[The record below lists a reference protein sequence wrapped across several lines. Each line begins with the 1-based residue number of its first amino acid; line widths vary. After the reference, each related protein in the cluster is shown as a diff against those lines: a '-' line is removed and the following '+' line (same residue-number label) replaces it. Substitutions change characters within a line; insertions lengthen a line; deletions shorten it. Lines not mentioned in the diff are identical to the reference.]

1 VPPLN
6 PNPQMN
12 KRMRLAILACLVAAT
27 AASSFGYI
35 ITSYQM
41 VLGNPSGAGTGAEN
55 YLKQLPQYALGYQSS
70 AGIPKWVAW
79 SLTTGDQGTGRYDGN
94 FITDTSLP
102 AGMKR
107 VTHSDYTNS
116 GYDRG
121 HMCPNADR
129 NITLDHAKQ
138 TFIMTN
144 IQPQRPDNNQG
155 IWANFESYC
164 RNLANSTGREVL
176 IMSGGY
182 GNAGTIGTN
191 TVTVPT
197 HNWKIA
203 VLVPA
208 GSGSPITKIN
218 ANPSGTR
225 VIALRVPNI
234 QGIRTTP
241 WTNYITTAASLQTS
255 TGLSFFTAL
264 NSTARTTLL
273 NDLDNGTN

>member
-1 VPPLN
+1 
-6 PNPQMN
+6 M
-12 KRMRLAILACLVAAT
+12 KMIRLACLLPLVAVT
-27 AASSFGYI
+27 AASSFAYI

-41 VLGNPSGAGTGAEN
+41 VLGNPSGAGTSASN
-55 YLKQLPQYALGYQSS
+55 YLIQRPQYALGYVSS
-70 AGIPKWVAW
+70 TGIPKWVCW
-79 SLTTGDQGTGRYDGN
+79 SLTSGDQGSGRYDGN

-129 NITLDHAKQ
+129 NVTLDNCKQ
-138 TFIMTN
+138 TFILTN
-144 IQPQRPDNNQG
+144 IQPQTPDNNQG
-155 IWANFESYC
+155 IWANFETYC
-164 RNLANSTGREVL
+164 RSLTNSTGREVL
-176 IMSGGY
+176 VFSGGY
-182 GNAGTIGTN
+182 GSKGTIGTN
-191 TVTVPT
+191 SVTVPSY
-197 HNWKIA
+197 NWKIA

-225 VIALRVPNI
+225 VIALRVPNNA
-234 QGIRTTP
+234 GIRTTP
-241 WTNYITTAASLQTS
+241 WTSYITTAASLQSS

-273 NDLDNGTN
+273 NDLDNGSN

>member
-1 VPPLN
+1 MKFVRCAGFAFLG
-6 PNPQMN
+6 
-12 KRMRLAILACLVAAT
+12 VAA
-27 AASSFGYI
+27 AASSFAYI

-41 VLGNPSGAGTGAEN
+41 VLGNPSGAGSGSSN
-55 YLKQLPQYALGYQSS
+55 YLIQRPQYALGYVSS
-70 AGIPKWVAW
+70 TGIPKWVAW
-79 SLTTGDQGTGRYDGN
+79 SLTSGDQGSGRYDGN

-129 NITLDHAKQ
+129 NVTLNDCTQ
-138 TFIMTN
+138 TFILTN
-144 IQPQRPDNNQG
+144 IQPQKPDNNQG
-155 IWANFESYC
+155 IWANFETYC
-164 RNLANSTGREVL
+164 RNLTNSTGREVL

-182 GNAGTIGTN
+182 GSQGTIGAN
-191 TVTVPT
+191 AVTVPSY
-197 HNWKIA
+197 NWKVAI
-203 VLVPA
+203 LVPA

-234 QGIRTTP
+234 AGIRTTP
-241 WTNYITTAASLQTS
+241 WTNYITTASSLQGS

>member
-1 VPPLN
+1 MKLL
-6 PNPQMN
+6 
-12 KRMRLAILACLVAAT
+12 RLTGLVSLLT
-27 AASSFGYI
+27 ASVAVSSAHI

-41 VLGNPSGAGTGAEN
+41 VLGNPSGAGTSASN
-55 YLKQLPQYALGYQSS
+55 YLIQRPQYALGYVSS
-70 AGIPKWVAW
+70 SGIPKWVSW
-79 SLTTGDQGTGRYDGN
+79 SLTSGDQGSGRYDGN

-138 TFIMTN
+138 TFILTN
-144 IQPQRPDNNQG
+144 IQPQTPDNNQG
-155 IWANFESYC
+155 IWANFETYC
-164 RNLANSTGREVL
+164 RSLTNSTGREVL
-176 IMSGGY
+176 VLSGGY
-182 GNAGTIGTN
+182 GSKGTIGTN
-191 TVTVPT
+191 AVTVPSY
-197 HNWKIA
+197 NWKIA
-203 VLVPA
+203 ILVPA

-218 ANPSGTR
+218 ANPAGTR
-225 VIALRVPNI
+225 VIALRVPNNA
-234 QGIRTTP
+234 GIRTTP
-241 WTNYITTAASLQTS
+241 WTTYITTAASLQTS

-273 NDLDNGTN
+273 NDRDTGTN

>member
-1 VPPLN
+1 MIKLTRFAGVV
-6 PNPQMN
+6 
-12 KRMRLAILACLVAAT
+12 CLVAAS

-41 VLGNPSGAGTGAEN
+41 VLGNPSGAGTSASN
-55 YLKQLPQYALGYQSS
+55 YLIQRPQYALGYVSS
-70 AGIPKWVAW
+70 SGIPKWVSW
-79 SLTTGDQGTGRYDGN
+79 SLTSGDQGTGRYSGN

-107 VTHSDYTNS
+107 VTHADYTNS

-129 NITLDHAKQ
+129 NVTLSDCTQ
-138 TFIMTN
+138 TFILTN
-144 IQPQRPDNNQG
+144 IQPQQPDNNQG
-155 IWANFESYC
+155 IWANFETYC
-164 RNLANSTGREVL
+164 RNLTNSTGREVL

-182 GNAGTIGTN
+182 GSAGTIGTN
-191 TVTVPT
+191 SVTVPT
-197 HNWKIA
+197 YNWKIA
-203 VLVPA
+203 ILVPA

-225 VIALRVPNI
+225 VIALRVPNVA
-234 QGIRTTP
+234 GIRSTP
-241 WTNYITTAASLQTS
+241 WTTYLTTASSLQGS
-255 TGLSFFTAL
+255 TGLSFFTSL

-273 NDLDNGTN
+273 ADKDTGTN

>member
-1 VPPLN
+1 MKLT
-6 PNPQMN
+6 
-12 KRMRLAILACLVAAT
+12 RLVCFASLFAAT
-27 AASSFGYI
+27 AAGSFAYI

-41 VLGNPSGAGTGAEN
+41 VLGNPSGAGTSASN
-55 YLKQLPQYALGYQSS
+55 YLIQRPQYALGYTSS
-70 AGIPKWVAW
+70 TGIPKWVAW
-79 SLTTGDQGTGRYDGN
+79 SLTSGDQGSGRYDGN

-107 VTHSDYTNS
+107 VTHADYTNS

-129 NITLDHAKQ
+129 NVTLNDCTQ
-138 TFIMTN
+138 TFILTN
-144 IQPQRPDNNQG
+144 IQPQKPDNNQG
-155 IWANFESYC
+155 IWANFETYC
-164 RNLANSTGREVL
+164 RNLTNSTGREVL

-182 GNAGTIGTN
+182 GSAGTIGTN
-191 TVTVPT
+191 SVTVPT

-203 VLVPA
+203 ILVPA

-234 QGIRTTP
+234 AGIRTTP
-241 WTNYITTAASLQTS
+241 WTTYITTASSLQGS

-273 NDLDNGTN
+273 NDLDNGSN

>member
-1 VPPLN
+1 
-6 PNPQMN
+6 MN
-12 KRMRLAILACLVAAT
+12 KSMRFACLVCLVAVST
-27 AASSFGYI
+27 ASSFAYI

-41 VLGNPSGAGTGAEN
+41 VLGNPSSAGTAAEN

-70 AGIPKWVAW
+70 KGIPRWVSW
-79 SLTTGDQGTGRYDGN
+79 SLTSGDQGSGRYDGN

-107 VTHSDYTNS
+107 VTHADYTNS

-129 NITLDHAKQ
+129 NITLADSKE
-138 TFIMTN
+138 TFILTN
-144 IQPQRPDNNQG
+144 IQPQTPDNNQG
-155 IWANFESYC
+155 IWASFETYC
-164 RNLANSTGREVL
+164 RNLTNSTGREVL

-182 GNAGTIGTN
+182 GSAKTIGTN
-191 TVTVPT
+191 VVTVPT

-203 VLVPA
+203 ILVPA
-208 GSGSPITKIN
+208 GTGSPITKIN
-218 ANPSGTR
+218 ANPAGTR

-234 QGIRTTP
+234 AGIRSTP
-241 WTNYITTAASLQTS
+241 WTTYLTTASSLQGS
-255 TGLSFFTAL
+255 TALSFFTAL

>member
-1 VPPLN
+1 MKLV
-6 PNPQMN
+6 
-12 KRMRLAILACLVAAT
+12 RCACFAFLAVAAAT
-27 AASSFGYI
+27 SSFAYI

-41 VLGNPSGAGTGAEN
+41 VLGNPSGAGTGSEN
-55 YLKQLPQYALGYQSS
+55 YLIQRPQYALGYASTP
-70 AGIPKWVAW
+70 GIPKWVSW
-79 SLTTGDQGTGRYDGN
+79 SLTSGDQGSGRYSGN

-107 VTHSDYTNS
+107 VTHADYTNS

-129 NITLDHAKQ
+129 NITLNDCTQ
-138 TFIMTN
+138 TFILTN
-144 IQPQRPDNNQG
+144 VEPQTPDNNQG
-155 IWANFESYC
+155 IWANFETYC
-164 RNLANSTGREVL
+164 RNLTNSTGREVL

-182 GNAGTIGTN
+182 GSQGTIGTN
-191 TVTVPT
+191 VVTVPSY
-197 HNWKIA
+197 NWKIA
-203 VLVPA
+203 ILVPA

-234 QGIRTTP
+234 AGIRTTP
-241 WTNYITTAASLQTS
+241 WTNYITTAASLQGS

>member
-1 VPPLN
+1 MKLV
-6 PNPQMN
+6 
-12 KRMRLAILACLVAAT
+12 RLACLVTLVAAS
-27 AASSFGYI
+27 AASSFAHI

-41 VLGNPSGAGTGAEN
+41 VLGNPSGAGTAASN
-55 YLKQLPQYALGYQSS
+55 YLIQRPQYALGYASDP
-70 AGIPKWVAW
+70 GIPKWVCW
-79 SLTTGDQGTGRYDGN
+79 SLTSGDLGSGRYDGN

-107 VTHSDYTNS
+107 VTHANYTNS

-144 IQPQRPDNNQG
+144 IQPQTPDNNQG
-155 IWANFESYC
+155 IWANFETYS
-164 RNLANSTGREVL
+164 RSLATSTGREVL
-176 IMSGGY
+176 LFSGGY
-182 GNAGTIGTN
+182 GSKGTIGGTAA
-191 TVTVPT
+191 VTVPSY
-197 HNWKIA
+197 NWKIA

-208 GSGSPITKIN
+208 GSGSPVTRIN

-225 VIALRVPNI
+225 VIALRVPNNA
-234 QGIRTTP
+234 GIRTTP
-241 WTNYITTAASLQTS
+241 WTSYITTASSLQGS

-264 NSTARTTLL
+264 NASARTTLL
-273 NDLDNGTN
+273 NDLDTGTN

>member
-1 VPPLN
+1 MKLIRGVCTAF
-6 PNPQMN
+6 
-12 KRMRLAILACLVAAT
+12 LA
-27 AASSFGYI
+27 AASAACSFGYI

-41 VLGNPSGAGTGAEN
+41 VLGNPSGAGTSAEN
-55 YLKQLPQYALGYQSS
+55 YLKQLPHYALGYQSS
-70 AGIPKWVAW
+70 KGIPKWVSW
-79 SLTTGDQGTGRYDGN
+79 SLTSGDQGSGRYDGN

-107 VTHSDYTNS
+107 VTHADYTNS

-129 NITLDHAKQ
+129 NVTLNDCKQ
-138 TFIMTN
+138 TFILTN
-144 IQPQRPDNNQG
+144 IQPQKPDNNQG
-155 IWANFESYC
+155 IWASFETYC

-182 GNAGTIGTN
+182 GSQGTIGTN
-191 TVTVPT
+191 AVTVPSY
-197 HNWKIA
+197 NWKIA
-203 VLVPA
+203 ILVPA

-218 ANPSGTR
+218 ANPSGAR

-234 QGIRTTP
+234 AGIRSTP
-241 WTNYITTAASLQTS
+241 WTTYITTAASLQSS

-273 NDLDNGTN
+273 NDQDTGTN

>member
-1 VPPLN
+1 MKLLRIVSV
-6 PNPQMN
+6 
-12 KRMRLAILACLVAAT
+12 ATIVAAT
-27 AASSFGYI
+27 AASASAYI

-41 VLGNPSGAGTGAEN
+41 VLGNPSSAGTSASN
-55 YLKQLPQYALGYQSS
+55 YLIQRPQYALGYVS
-70 AGIPKWVAW
+70 ANGIPRWVAW
-79 SLTTGDQGTGRYDGN
+79 SLTSGDQGSGRYDGN

-129 NITLDHAKQ
+129 NVTLSDCTQ
-138 TFIMTN
+138 TFILTN
-144 IQPQRPDNNQG
+144 IQPQTPDNNQG
-155 IWANFESYC
+155 IWASFETYC
-164 RNLANSTGREVL
+164 RNLTNSTGREVL

-182 GNAGTIGTN
+182 GSKGTIGAN
-191 TVTVPT
+191 VVTVPSY
-197 HNWKIA
+197 NWKIA
-203 VLVPA
+203 ILVPT
-208 GSGSPITKIN
+208 GSGSPVTRIN

-234 QGIRTTP
+234 SGIRSTP
-241 WTNYITTAASLQTS
+241 WTNYLTTASSLQSS

-264 NSTARTTLL
+264 TSTARTTLL
-273 NDLDNGTN
+273 NDLDNGSN

>member
-1 VPPLN
+1 MKLP
-6 PNPQMN
+6 
-12 KRMRLAILACLVAAT
+12 RLARIACLFAAT
-27 AASSFGYI
+27 AASSFAHI

-41 VLGNPSGAGTGAEN
+41 VLGNPSAAGTSSSN
-55 YLKQLPQYALGYQSS
+55 YLIQRPQYALGYTSS
-70 AGIPKWVAW
+70 TGIPKWVSW
-79 SLTTGDQGTGRYDGN
+79 SLTSGDQGSGRYDGN

-107 VTHSDYTNS
+107 VTHADYTNS

-129 NITLDHAKQ
+129 NVTLDHCKQ
-138 TFIMTN
+138 TFILT
-144 IQPQRPDNNQG
+144 
-155 IWANFESYC
+155 
-164 RNLANSTGREVL
+164 NSTGREVL

-182 GNAGTIGTN
+182 GSAGSIGTN
-191 TVTVPT
+191 AVTVPT

-203 VLVPA
+203 ILVPA

-218 ANPSGTR
+218 ANPAGTR
-225 VIALRVPNI
+225 VIALRVPNVA
-234 QGIRTTP
+234 GIRTTP
-241 WTNYITTAASLQTS
+241 WTTYITTASSLQGS
-255 TGLSFFTAL
+255 TALSFFTAL

>member
-1 VPPLN
+1 MKLP
-6 PNPQMN
+6 
-12 KRMRLAILACLVAAT
+12 RLASLACLFAAT
-27 AASSFGYI
+27 AAGSFAHI

-41 VLGNPSGAGTGAEN
+41 VLGNPSGAGTSTSN
-55 YLKQLPQYALGYQSS
+55 YLIQRPQYALGYTSS
-70 AGIPKWVAW
+70 TGIPKWVAW
-79 SLTTGDQGTGRYDGN
+79 SLTSGDQGSGRYDGN

-107 VTHSDYTNS
+107 VTHADYTNS

-129 NITLDHAKQ
+129 NVTLDDAKQ
-138 TFIMTN
+138 TFILTN
-144 IQPQRPDNNQG
+144 IQPQKPDNNQG
-155 IWANFESYC
+155 IWASFETYC
-164 RNLANSTGREVL
+164 RNLTNSTGREVL

-182 GNAGTIGTN
+182 GSAGSIGTN
-191 TVTVPT
+191 AVTVPT

-203 VLVPA
+203 ILVPA

-218 ANPSGTR
+218 ANPAGTR
-225 VIALRVPNI
+225 VIALRVPNVA
-234 QGIRTTP
+234 GIRTTP
-241 WTNYITTAASLQTS
+241 WTTYLTTASSLQGS
-255 TGLSFFTAL
+255 TALSFFTAL

>member
-1 VPPLN
+1 MKFV
-6 PNPQMN
+6 
-12 KRMRLAILACLVAAT
+12 RCACLGFLAVAVAT
-27 AASSFGYI
+27 SSFAYI

-41 VLGNPSGAGTGAEN
+41 VLGNPSGAGTSSSN
-55 YLKQLPQYALGYQSS
+55 YLIQRPQYALGYVSS
-70 AGIPKWVAW
+70 TGIPRWVSW
-79 SLTTGDQGTGRYDGN
+79 SLTSGDQGTGRYDGN

-138 TFIMTN
+138 TFILTN
-144 IQPQRPDNNQG
+144 IQPQTPDNNQG
-155 IWANFESYC
+155 IWASFETYC
-164 RNLANSTGREVL
+164 RNLTNSTGREVL
-176 IMSGGY
+176 ILSGGY
-182 GNAGTIGTN
+182 GSKGTIGTN
-191 TVTVPT
+191 VVTVPSY
-197 HNWKIA
+197 NWKIA
-203 VLVPA
+203 ILVPA

-234 QGIRTTP
+234 AGIRSTP
-241 WTNYITTAASLQTS
+241 WTNYITTASSLQTS

-264 NSTARTTLL
+264 GSTARTTLL
-273 NDLDNGTN
+273 ADKDTGTN

>member
-1 VPPLN
+1 MKLL
-6 PNPQMN
+6 
-12 KRMRLAILACLVAAT
+12 RRACIAFLAVASAT
-27 AASSFGYI
+27 FSFGYI

-70 AGIPKWVAW
+70 TGIPKWVSW
-79 SLTTGDQGTGRYDGN
+79 SLTSGDQGSGRYSGN

-107 VTHSDYTNS
+107 VTHADYTNS

-129 NITLDHAKQ
+129 NVTLSDCTQ
-138 TFIMTN
+138 TFILTN
-144 IQPQRPDNNQG
+144 IQPQTPDNNQG
-155 IWANFESYC
+155 IWASFETYC
-164 RNLANSTGREVL
+164 RDLTNSTGREVL
-176 IMSGGY
+176 ILSGGY
-182 GNAGTIGTN
+182 GSKGTIGTN
-191 TVTVPT
+191 AVTIPSY
-197 HNWKIA
+197 NWKIA
-203 VLVPA
+203 ILVPA

-234 QGIRTTP
+234 AGIRSTP
-241 WTNYITTAASLQTS
+241 WTTYLTTASSLQTS